1 MGYRRDATPR
11 RDTVAMRQTDARIH
25 SNGTSQR
32 QYLFDSLR
40 PIARRTENLD
50 ALMYAKTN
58 AHIYSNAW
66 CTLPKPV
73 AARQV

>member
-50 ALMYAKTN
+50 ASL
-58 AHIYSNAW
+58 
-66 CTLPKPV
+66 LPLGDFVPG
-73 AARQV
+73 ALA